1 MMLPIW
7 IVWVLMILGAAC
19 LVPVAFFLLFL
30 FWGEYS
36 DFRERRRESF
46 YEKLPPR
53 DPERV
58 TVR

>member
-53 DPERV
+53 DP
-58 TVR
+58 